1 MRRLLP
7 LTCALMAGSALSQT
21 TAPAVDPHW
30 EGAVGLVAR
39 VSPNYMGAATSAGH
53 IGLGLFLRYGRF
65 SVTNTGGFV
74 TRRNDDVERGL
85 TADLVQ
91 RDDLRV
97 SLSLRTDGG
106 RDAGS
111 DPALSGLPDVRATL
125 RARLAATH
133 KWDKGWRI
141 SAGLSPDLFGR
152 GGGITADAALIHE
165 WRLAPSVL
173 ASLSAGGTLANRRYM
188 QSYFGITPAQSAA
201 SGHAAYAARAGLRD
215 LGLGGG
221 LRIDISPEWLGLL
234 GLNTTHLMGSTLDS
248 PLTKRPSSW
257 GVNGGLAWRF

>member
-7 LTCALMAGSALSQT
+7 LTCALLAGPALSQT
-21 TAPAVDPHW
+21 PAVVVDPHW

-39 VSPNYMGAATSAGH
+39 VSPNYLGAATSAGH
-53 IGLGLFLRYGRF
+53 IGVGLFLRYGRF

-74 TRRNDDVERGL
+74 TRRNDEVERGL

-111 DPALSGLPDVRATL
+111 DPALSGLPDVRATI
-125 RARLAATH
+125 RARLAATN
-133 KWDKGWRI
+133 KWGNGWRLT
-141 SAGLSPDLFGR
+141 AGLSPDLFGR
-152 GGGITADAALIHE
+152 GGGITADAAVIHE
-165 WRLAPSVL
+165 WRLTPSVL
-173 ASLSAGGTLANRRYM
+173 ANLSAGGTWANGRYM
-188 QSYFGITPAQSAA
+188 QSYFGITPSQSAL
-201 SGHAAYAARAGLRD
+201 SGHAVYAARAGLRD
-215 LGLGGG
+215 LGVGAG

-234 GLNTTHLMGSTLDS
+234 GVGSTRLMGSTLDS